1 MWQRGQIIDKKKE
14 PSFKNNNDRRNNDR
28 RNNNK
33 RNNYNN
39 NNRPDNNNR
48 QYNYNRQENYNRQ
61 DNYRRQNN
69 YRRNDYN
76 KQELEQLERIK
87 QENRIIVPIDENV
100 KNEKVDHFYLD
111 KCRQKKE
118 EDEKNNTKINTK
130 RSEYWRGNIWI
141 GPILIKQEKA
151 KTTKWKNYM
160 EAVKKNPPSSIL
172 MPCNSLYSRDNE
184 NWYKS
189 YKETFTDEEWEL
201 METQKLMENA
211 QELSRRMEEKYN
223 RDLKEAYEEY
233 YETGKMNSM
242 VQVDMEDKAYDK
254 YLEEMEKEE
263 EEYIIESSDE
273 EYVESDNYDSN

>member
-1 MWQRGQIIDKKKE
+1 MWQRGQQLEKKKE
-14 PSFKNNNDRRNNDR
+14 SSFKNNNNDRRNKKNNYDNR
-28 RNNNK
+28 RQDNNK
-33 RNNYNN
+33 PD
-39 NNRPDNNNR
+39 NNRPDNNR
-48 QYNYNRQENYNRQ
+48 QYNYNKQ
-61 DNYRRQNN
+61 DNYKRQNN

-87 QENRIIVPIDENV
+87 QENRIIVPINENV

-172 MPCNSLYSRDNE
+172 MPCNALYSRDNE

-189 YKETFTDEEWEL
+189 YKETFTHEEWEL
-201 METQKLMENA
+201 MESQKLMENA
-211 QELSRRMEEKYN
+211 EQLSRRMEEKYN

-233 YETGKMNSM
+233 YETGNMNSM